1 MEADRRPHLGMA
13 RRERE
18 HGGVGRGV
26 APDGDDSRDAGRA
39 GAGEDGGDVAERRV
53 GEVAVDVEERQA
65 GRAVRRRQ
73 PARRQP
79 PATVMRAIFRVGA
92 AV

>member
-1 MEADRRPHLGMA
+1 MERDRRPHLGMA

-26 APDGDDSRDAGRA
+26 APDGDDPRDAGRA
-39 GAGEDGGDVAERRV
+39 GEDGGDLAERRV
-53 GEVAVDVEERQA
+53 GEVAVGVEERQA
-65 GRAVRRRQ
+65 GRAARRR
-73 PARRQP
+73 PRARRQP